1 MSRDL
6 YEGREGA
13 VQIPERVAFLVGPKY
28 KGPEMR
34 VYIFN
39 EKGSRAGVGGESLQ

>member
-1 MSRDL
+1 LSRDL